1 MSTQHRRHH
10 DFLLLLLLFYD
21 RQQSHRLQRC
31 CNCRLCTGDW
41 VRGRPTFYLATSL
54 LNGLIDRPISVGRPL
69 TLARLDRHRDPW
81 SWLYRH
87 LGHSFSINQHLQLL
101 QMTRSVL
108 TNRPRPNKNNSKK
121 NKHTQQKIKKRNNK
135 KVFPCSYSSCGAV
148 AVAVFY
154 DPSSIGFSPSE
165 WSAIHP
171 RVVVFS
177 SSPLLSLSLSL
188 SPIFCFLSFRSHC
201 HSY

>member
-1 MSTQHRRHH
+1 M
-10 DFLLLLLLFYD
+10 
-21 RQQSHRLQRC
+21 
-31 CNCRLCTGDW
+31 
-41 VRGRPTFYLATSL
+41 RGRPTFYLATSL

-188 SPIFCFLSFRSHC
+188 SNFLFPLLSVALSFVLKAHGVGQKPLTMEAFVQNEHVCQVLLSLSFHLFP
-201 HSY
+201 H